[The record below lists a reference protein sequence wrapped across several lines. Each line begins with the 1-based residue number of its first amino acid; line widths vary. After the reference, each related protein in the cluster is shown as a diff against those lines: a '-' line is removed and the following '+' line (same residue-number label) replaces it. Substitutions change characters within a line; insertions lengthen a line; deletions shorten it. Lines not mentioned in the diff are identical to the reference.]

1 MKFHFIASENPEA
14 KEALKVLIKRYD
26 QTKLELSDVIIAI
39 GGDGMLLKALRNSI
53 EKNKPVFGLNKGNVG
68 FLMNELSFDNLENRI
83 QTARKVKMHPL
94 FMSAHKINGNIFTEL
109 AVNEVSILRQTHQA
123 AHLKITVDKKER
135 LNELVCDGILVS
147 TPIGS
152 TAYNLSARGPII
164 PLNANILAL
173 TPISSFRPRRWRG
186 ALLPQ
191 RVKIRIEVLNF
202 DTRPVSATAD
212 NVEARDIK
220 YIEIST
226 DKTRKLTIL
235 HDSDHSLDERIMKE
249 QFLT

>member
-14 KEALKVLIKRYD
+14 KEVLKVLIKRYD
-26 QTKLELSDVIIAI
+26 QTKLDLSDVIIAI

-226 DKTRKLTIL
+226 EKTKKLTIL

>member
-14 KEALKVLIKRYD
+14 KEALKVLIKRYN
-26 QTKLELSDVIIAI
+26 QTKLELSDIIIAI

-68 FLMNELSFDNLENRI
+68 ILMNELSFDNLENRI

-226 DKTRKLTIL
+226 DKTKKLTIL

>member
-26 QTKLELSDVIIAI
+26 HAKLELCDVIIAI

-212 NVEARDIK
+212 NVEARNIK

-226 DKTRKLTIL
+226 DKTKKLTIL

>member
-191 RVKIRIEVLNF
+191 RVKIRIEVLNY

-226 DKTRKLTIL
+226 DKTKKLTIL

>member
-14 KEALKVLIKRYD
+14 KEALKVLIKIYN

-202 DTRPVSATAD
+202 ETRPVSATAD

-226 DKTRKLTIL
+226 DKTKKLTIL

>member
-109 AVNEVSILRQTHQA
+109 AVNEVSILRQTHQT

-202 DTRPVSATAD
+202 DARPVSATAD

-226 DKTRKLTIL
+226 DKTKKLTIL

>member
-135 LNELVCDGILVS
+135 LKELVCDGILVS

-226 DKTRKLTIL
+226 DKTKKLTIL
-235 HDSDHSLDERIMKE
+235 HDSDHSLDERIMKD

>member
-68 FLMNELSFDNLENRI
+68 FLLNELSFDNLENRI

-226 DKTRKLTIL
+226 DKTKKLTIL

>member
-26 QTKLELSDVIIAI
+26 QAKLELSDVIIAI

-226 DKTRKLTIL
+226 DKTKKLTIL
-235 HDSDHSLDERIMKE
+235 HDTDHSLDERIMKE

>member
-14 KEALKVLIKRYD
+14 KEALKGLIKRYD
-26 QTKLELSDVIIAI
+26 QAKLELSDVIIAI

-94 FMSAHKINGNIFTEL
+94 FMSAHKMNGNIFTEL

-191 RVKIRIEVLNF
+191 RVKIRIEVLNY

-220 YIEIST
+220 YIEVST
-226 DKTRKLTIL
+226 DKTKKLTIL

>member
-26 QTKLELSDVIIAI
+26 QAKVELSDVIIAI

-226 DKTRKLTIL
+226 DKTKKLTIL

>member
-26 QTKLELSDVIIAI
+26 QTKLDLSDVIIAI

-212 NVEARDIK
+212 NIEARDIK

-226 DKTRKLTIL
+226 DKTKKLTIL

>member
-14 KEALKVLIKRYD
+14 KDALKVLIKRYN

-226 DKTRKLTIL
+226 DKTKKLTIL
-235 HDSDHSLDERIMKE
+235 HDSNHSLDERIMKE

>member
-14 KEALKVLIKRYD
+14 KEAFKVLIKRYN

-68 FLMNELSFDNLENRI
+68 FLMNELSFDNLEKRI

-226 DKTRKLTIL
+226 DKTKKLTIL

>member
-14 KEALKVLIKRYD
+14 KETLKVLIKRYD
-26 QTKLELSDVIIAI
+26 QAKLELSDVIIAI

-191 RVKIRIEVLNF
+191 RVKIRIEVLNY

-226 DKTRKLTIL
+226 DKTKKLTIL

>member
-14 KEALKVLIKRYD
+14 KETLKVLIKKYD

-83 QTARKVKMHPL
+83 HTARKVKMHPL

-202 DTRPVSATAD
+202 DSRPVSATAD

-226 DKTRKLTIL
+226 DKTKKLTIL

>member
-14 KEALKVLIKRYD
+14 KEALNVLIKRYN

-83 QTARKVKMHPL
+83 QKARKVKMHPL

-226 DKTRKLTIL
+226 DKTKKLTIL

>member
-202 DTRPVSATAD
+202 DARPVSATAD

-226 DKTRKLTIL
+226 DKTKKLTIL

>member
-14 KEALKVLIKRYD
+14 KEALKVLIRRYD

-212 NVEARDIK
+212 NIEARDIK

-226 DKTRKLTIL
+226 DKTKKLTIL

>member
-14 KEALKVLIKRYD
+14 KETLKGLIKRYD
-26 QTKLELSDVIIAI
+26 QAKLELSDVIIAI

-226 DKTRKLTIL
+226 DKTKKLTIL

>member
-14 KEALKVLIKRYD
+14 KEALKALIKRYN

-226 DKTRKLTIL
+226 DKTKKLTIL

>member
-83 QTARKVKMHPL
+83 QSARKVKMHPL

-202 DTRPVSATAD
+202 DIRPVSATAD

-226 DKTRKLTIL
+226 DKTKKLTIL

>member
-14 KEALKVLIKRYD
+14 KDALKVLIKRYN

-212 NVEARDIK
+212 NIEARDIK

-226 DKTRKLTIL
+226 DKTKKLTIL

>member
-14 KEALKVLIKRYD
+14 KEALKVLVKRYD
-26 QTKLELSDVIIAI
+26 QAKLELSDVIIAI

-173 TPISSFRPRRWRG
+173 TTIS
-186 ALLPQ
+186 
-191 RVKIRIEVLNF
+191 
-202 DTRPVSATAD
+202 
-212 NVEARDIK
+212 
-220 YIEIST
+220 
-226 DKTRKLTIL
+226 
-235 HDSDHSLDERIMKE
+235 
-249 QFLT
+249 

>member
-191 RVKIRIEVLNF
+191 REKIRIEVLNY

-226 DKTRKLTIL
+226 DKTKKLTIL

>member
-14 KEALKVLIKRYD
+14 KETLKVLIKKYD

-202 DTRPVSATAD
+202 NTRPVSATAD

-226 DKTRKLTIL
+226 DKTKKLTIL
-235 HDSDHSLDERIMKE
+235 HDSNHSLDERIMKE

>member
-14 KEALKVLIKRYD
+14 KEALKVLIKRYN

-39 GGDGMLLKALRNSI
+39 GGDGMLLKALRNII

-94 FMSAHKINGNIFTEL
+94 FMSAHKMNGNIFTEL

-191 RVKIRIEVLNF
+191 RVKIRIEVLNY

-226 DKTRKLTIL
+226 DKTKKLTIL

>member
-14 KEALKVLIKRYD
+14 KEALKVLIKRYY

-83 QTARKVKMHPL
+83 QKARKVKMHPL

-109 AVNEVSILRQTHQA
+109 ALNEVSILRQTHQA

-202 DTRPVSATAD
+202 DIRPVSATAD

-226 DKTRKLTIL
+226 DKTKKLTIL

>member
-14 KEALKVLIKRYD
+14 KDALKVLIKRYN

-53 EKNKPVFGLNKGNVG
+53 EKNKPVFGLNRGNVG

-226 DKTRKLTIL
+226 DKTKKLTIL

>member
-14 KEALKVLIKRYD
+14 KDALKVLLKRYN

-226 DKTRKLTIL
+226 DKTKKLTIL

>member
-14 KEALKVLIKRYD
+14 KEALNVLIKRYN

-68 FLMNELSFDNLENRI
+68 FLMNELSFDNLEKRI

-226 DKTRKLTIL
+226 DKTKKLTIL